1 MWKDYEPALM
11 SFNIECMQL
20 VNRRAKAWLNIPACL
35 VRCKTPQDVFNEQ
48 VKFWQQMGQDY
59 AEGTRQLTT
68 ALRPLQSLPAAT
80 SEALKNLSTLNK
92 VLAAATKTSDRR
104 AA

>member
-1 MWKDYEPALM
+1 M

-35 VRCKTPQDVFNEQ
+35 GRCKTPQDVFNEQ
-48 VKFWQQMGQDY
+48 VKFWQQMSQDY

-68 ALRPLQSLPAAT
+68 ALRPLQSLPGAT
-80 SEALKNLSTLNK
+80 SEALTKNLSALNE
-92 VLAAATKTSDRR
+92 VLAAATKTGSDRR